1 MVDFW
6 TAALGLTLLLYVLL
20 DGFDLGVGILF
31 GFVHDERHKKQM
43 LNSIAPVWDGNETW
57 LILTASILFGA
68 FPVVY
73 ALLLSA
79 FYLPMILMLGALIFR
94 GVAFEFREKSIT
106 RKWLW
111 DTGFVFGSLVATF
124 VQGAA
129 VGAMVVGI
137 PNTAGRYTGTPLGW
151 LTPFSVLCG
160 IGLCLGYALLG
171 ATWIVKKTE
180 GDLRD
185 AAYRQLIKLL
195 VGVVVFVVVAFI
207 FSLAIELPVMS
218 RWIERPG
225 LVAFPVLGLFGCF
238 LIFRGYRKRSDALP
252 FVGAVI
258 LFTSAFAT
266 LVASFFPY
274 IIPFSITL
282 DAAAAPYSSLSFL
295 FWGAGIFVFPLTIVY
310 TIVVYWLF
318 KGKALE
324 EGGYD

>member
-6 TAALGLTLLLYVLL
+6 TAALGLTLLLYILL

-31 GFVHDERHKKQM
+31 GFVHDAKHKKQM

-57 LILTASILFGA
+57 LVLTASILFGA

-94 GVAFEFREKSIT
+94 GVAFEFREKSVT
-106 RKWLW
+106 KKWLW
-111 DTGFVFGSLVATF
+111 DAGFAAGSIVATF

-137 PNTAGRYTGTPLGW
+137 PNAAGRYSGTPLGW
-151 LTPFSVLCG
+151 LTPFSILCG

-171 ATWIVKKTE
+171 ATWLVKKTE

-185 AAYRQLIKLL
+185 AAYRQIVKLL
-195 VGVVVFVVVAFI
+195 IGVLAFVAIAFV
-207 FSLAIELPVMS
+207 FSLAMELRVMA

-225 LVAFPVLGLFGCF
+225 LIVFPIVGILGCL
-238 LIFRGYRKRSDALP
+238 LIFRGYRNRSDALP
-252 FVGAVI
+252 FVGAVT
-258 LFTSAFAT
+258 LFISAFAT
-266 LVASFFPY
+266 LAASFFPY

-282 DAAAAPYSSLSFL
+282 DEAAAPHSSLSFL
-295 FWGAGIFVFPLTIVY
+295 FWGAGIFVFPLTLVY
-310 TIVVYWLF
+310 TVAVYWLF
-318 KGKALE
+318 KGKAIEE
-324 EGGYD
+324 EGYD

>member
-1 MVDFW
+1 MVEFW
-6 TAALGLTLLLYVLL
+6 AAALALTLLLYVLL

-31 GFVHDERHKKQM
+31 GFVHDAKHKKQM

-57 LILTASILFGA
+57 LVLTASILFGA

-106 RKWLW
+106 KKWLW
-111 DTGFVFGSLVATF
+111 DAGFSAGSIIATF

-129 VGAMVVGI
+129 VGAMVIGI
-137 PNTAGRYTGTPLGW
+137 PNDAGRYTGTPLGW

-160 IGLCLGYALLG
+160 VGLCLGYALLG
-171 ATWIVKKTE
+171 ATWLVKKTE
-180 GDLRD
+180 GDLRA
-185 AAYRQLIKLL
+185 AAYRQLVRLL
-195 VGVVVFVVVAFI
+195 ISVLVFVGLAFMA
-207 FSLAIELPVMS
+207 SLVMELRVMS
-218 RWIERPG
+218 RWIERPS
-225 LVAFPVLGLFGCF
+225 LILFPVIGLLGCY
-238 LIFRGYRKRSDALP
+238 LILRGVERRSDALP

-258 LFTSAFAT
+258 LFVSAFAT
-266 LVASFFPY
+266 LAVSFLPY

-282 DAAAAPYSSLSFL
+282 HDAAAPASSLAFL
-295 FWGAGIFVFPLTIVY
+295 FWGAGIFVFPLTLIY

-318 KGKALE
+318 KGKAVEE
-324 EGGYD
+324 EGYD

>member
-1 MVDFW
+1 MVEFW
-6 TAALGLTLLLYVLL
+6 AAALALTLLLYVLL

-31 GFVHDERHKKQM
+31 GFVHDAKHKKQM

-57 LILTASILFGA
+57 LVLTASILFGA

-106 RKWLW
+106 KKWLW
-111 DTGFVFGSLVATF
+111 DAGFSAGSIIATF

-137 PNTAGRYTGTPLGW
+137 PNDAGRYTGTPLGW
-151 LTPFSVLCG
+151 LTPFSILCG
-160 IGLCLGYALLG
+160 VGLCLGYALLG
-171 ATWIVKKTE
+171 ATWLVKKTE
-180 GDLRD
+180 GDLR
-185 AAYRQLIKLL
+185 AVAYRQIVKLL
-195 VGVVVFVVVAFI
+195 ISVLVFVGLAFVA
-207 FSLAIELPVMS
+207 SLVMELRVMT
-218 RWIERPG
+218 RWVERPS
-225 LVAFPVLGLFGCF
+225 LILFPVIGLLGCY
-238 LIFRGYRKRSDALP
+238 LIMRGFQRRSDALP

-258 LFTSAFAT
+258 LFVSAFAT
-266 LVASFFPY
+266 LAVSFLPY

-282 DAAAAPYSSLSFL
+282 HDAAAPASSLAFL
-295 FWGAGIFVFPLTIVY
+295 FWGAGIFVFPLTLIY

-318 KGKALE
+318 KGKTVEE
-324 EGGYD
+324 EGYD

>member
-1 MVDFW
+1 MVEFW
-6 TAALGLTLLLYVLL
+6 TAALGLTLLLYILL

-31 GFVHDERHKKQM
+31 GFVRDAKHKKQM

-94 GVAFEFREKSIT
+94 GVAFEFREKSVT
-106 RKWLW
+106 KKWLW
-111 DTGFVFGSLVATF
+111 DAGFTTGSIVATF

-137 PNTAGRYTGTPLGW
+137 PNAAGRYSGTPLGW
-151 LTPFSVLCG
+151 LTPFSILCG

-171 ATWIVKKTE
+171 ATWLVKKTE

-185 AAYRQLIKLL
+185 AAYRQIVKLL
-195 VGVVVFVVVAFI
+195 IGVIAFVVIAFF
-207 FSLAIELPVMS
+207 FSLAMELPVMT

-225 LVAFPVLGLFGCF
+225 LVVFPVLGVFGCF
-238 LIFRGYRKRSDALP
+238 LIFRGCSNKFDALP
-252 FVGAVI
+252 FIGAVT
-258 LFTSAFAT
+258 LFISAFAT
-266 LVASFFPY
+266 LAASFYPY

-282 DAAAAPYSSLSFL
+282 NDAAAPRSSLSFL
-295 FWGAGIFVFPLTIVY
+295 FWGAGIFVFPLTLIY
-310 TIVVYWLF
+310 TMVVYWLF
-318 KGKALE
+318 KGKAVEE
-324 EGGYD
+324 EGYD